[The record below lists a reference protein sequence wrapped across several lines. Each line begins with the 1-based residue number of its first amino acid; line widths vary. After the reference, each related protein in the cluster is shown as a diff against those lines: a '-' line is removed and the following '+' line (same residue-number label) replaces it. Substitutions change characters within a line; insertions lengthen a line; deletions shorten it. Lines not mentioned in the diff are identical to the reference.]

1 MRDTSIDKL
10 IEELSNQVEVNN
22 PKFIKH
28 YLLRFR
34 DLMKLLPL
42 AISIAK
48 KHFPEA
54 KIVIDVYADPEV
66 EDSYII
72 LYIRHREYNDTFI
85 ERLEAAESELLPLL
99 TNKKGWLQLTTDFY

>member
-1 MRDTSIDKL
+1 MRNNSIDKL

-22 PKFIKH
+22 PKRIKR

-34 DLMKLLPL
+34 DLIDLVPV

-54 KIVIDVYADPEV
+54 GIVLDVYVDPET

-72 LYIRHREYNDTFI
+72 LYIRLRQYDASFI
-85 ERLEAAESELLPLL
+85 ERLEVAESESLPLL